1 MQRLLGQL
9 VDLLEE
15 NNRLLN
21 QQNPGKRPDGN
32 WDEKTHPVSW
42 RINLKLIGWWPAAV
56 SATILVVFF
65 ILELRLTGSG
75 GTFETASV
83 RRAVETIAPLL
94 FAVQSALLLGPD
106 NEPALELLLSYPK
119 PLPRLFIDRLL
130 LVAGMHLAVSLTA
143 TLVFAATWHTE
154 NLALTLV
161 RWLAAG
167 IALGGVA
174 VFTTQVTRQGVFGTL
189 LATLLWAASLY
200 GGDGIL
206 KVWKWFW
213 PFHVYLQPEKFGL
226 GIYLL
231 NRLALVGIGLGLF
244 LLAMKFLGDE
254 DRLLGTR

>member
-1 MQRLLGQL
+1 MKQP
-9 VDLLEE
+9 
-15 NNRLLN
+15 
-21 QQNPGKRPDGN
+21 NP
-32 WDEKTHPVSW
+32 VLW
-42 RINLKLIGWWPAAV
+42 RINLKLTGWWPVAV
-56 SATILVVFF
+56 SVLILGAFF
-65 ILELRLTGSG
+65 ILQILLPSQSGTQDLTYP
-75 GTFETASV
+75 

-94 FAVQSALLLGPD
+94 FAVQVAFLFGPD
-106 NEPALELLLSYPK
+106 NEPALELLLSYPRS
-119 PLPRLFIDRLL
+119 LPRLFLDRLL
-130 LVAGMHLAVSLTA
+130 LVAGMHLAVALAA
-143 TLVFAATWHTE
+143 TLVFAAIWHTE
-154 NLALTLV
+154 NLVLTLV

-206 KVWKWFW
+206 KAWKWFW
-213 PFHVYLQPEKFGL
+213 PFHIYLQPEKFGL

>member
-1 MQRLLGQL
+1 MTVGKERHDRLLWG
-9 VDLLEE
+9 V
-15 NNRLLN
+15 
-21 QQNPGKRPDGN
+21 
-32 WDEKTHPVSW
+32 T
-42 RINLKLIGWWPAAV
+42 LKLTGWWPVVV
-56 SATILVVFF
+56 SAAILVVFF
-65 ILELRLTGSG
+65 IFELHLAGSG
-75 GTFETASV
+75 EAFDTVYV
-83 RRAVETIAPLL
+83 RRVVETIAPLL
-94 FAVQSALLLGPD
+94 FAVQVAFLFGPD

-119 PLPRLFIDRLL
+119 PLPRLFLGRLL
-130 LVAGMHLAVSLTA
+130 LVAGMHLAVALAA
-143 TLVFAATWHTE
+143 TLLIAATWHAE
-154 NLALTLV
+154 NLALAMV

-206 KVWKWFW
+206 KAWKWFW
-213 PFHVYLQPEKFGL
+213 PFHVYLQPEKYRL

>member
-1 MQRLLGQL
+1 MKQ
-9 VDLLEE
+9 
-15 NNRLLN
+15 
-21 QQNPGKRPDGN
+21 
-32 WDEKTHPVSW
+32 THPVLL

-56 SATILVVFF
+56 SALILGAFF
-65 ILELRLTGSG
+65 ILQILVPSQTGALGLTYP
-75 GTFETASV
+75 
-83 RRAVETIAPLL
+83 RRAVETIVPLL
-94 FAVQSALLLGPD
+94 FAVQVAFLFGPD
-106 NEPALELLLSYPK
+106 NEPALELLLSYPES
-119 PLPRLFIDRLL
+119 LSQMFLDRLL
-130 LVAGMHLAVSLTA
+130 LVAGMHLAVALTA
-143 TLVFAATWHTE
+143 TLVLTATWHAE
-154 NLALTLV
+154 NLALSLV

-213 PFHVYLQPEKFGL
+213 PFHVYLQPQKFGL